1 MHLRKLDTHR
11 AKIKTKRTAI
21 NAILSGHVRK
31 QNTVFY

>member
-11 AKIKTKRTAI
+11 AKIKTKHKAI

-31 QNTVFY
+31 QIDAFC